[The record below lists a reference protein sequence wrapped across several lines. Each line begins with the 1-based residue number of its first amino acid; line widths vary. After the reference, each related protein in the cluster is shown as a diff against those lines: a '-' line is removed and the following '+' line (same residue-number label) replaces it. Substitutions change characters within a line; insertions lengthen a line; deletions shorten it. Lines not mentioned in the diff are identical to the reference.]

1 MDGLKAVINRIILT
15 APKTFLM
22 TLAFVFV
29 LVHLAGCKH
38 LELTS
43 HWPDSDVKVDGVNS
57 EWENSTT
64 FIEDE
69 KVLVGVMNDSDFLY
83 LSLITDNPALRRQMM
98 GRGFTVWFDP
108 AGGKKKAFGIQ
119 YPLGFQ
125 EMGVSMADFVG
136 PDADID
142 KRREIM
148 EQSLTELIIRGS
160 DKDDWD
166 RMATKDA
173 TGIEVRISDSGPF
186 IYELK
191 VPLRKSEDHPYAIG
205 ATRESMGIG
214 LEMQKFDR
222 EGMMAGRGG
231 RMRGGHIGPPGGMR
245 GGMGRPPDG
254 GMRRP
259 EMAEPIKLWAK
270 VRLAQRTD

>member
-1 MDGLKAVINRIILT
+1 VINRIILR
-15 APKTFLM
+15 ASKPFSI

-29 LVHLAGCKH
+29 LAYLAGCKN
-38 LELTS
+38 LEFNSYWLVG
-43 HWPDSDVKVDGVNS
+43 DVKVDGVNS
-57 EWENSTT
+57 EWDNSTT
-64 FIEDE
+64 YIEDE
-69 KVLVGVMNDSDFLY
+69 KVLVGLMNDEDFLY
-83 LSLITDNPALRRQMM
+83 ISLIADNPSLRRQMM
-98 GRGFTVWFDP
+98 GQGFIVWFDP

-119 YPLGFQ
+119 YPLGLQ

-136 PDADID
+136 PGANNE
-142 KRREIM
+142 KRREIV

-205 ATRESMGIG
+205 ATKESVGIG

-222 EGMMAGRGG
+222 EGMMAGRGEG
-231 RMRGGHIGPPGGMR
+231 MRGGHMGPPGGMR
-245 GGMGRPPDG
+245 RGMEGPSGG

-270 VRLAQRTD
+270 VRLAHRND